1 MKLAFMSSTCPN
13 FTVDEVI
20 VLAKKLGCEG
30 FEPRVGWG
38 HSNGIEVS
46 SPPERVQALG
56 RQLADAGIAIPCIA
70 SSVRTA
76 VLPGQARQEQLD
88 EVKRMVDLAILAGA
102 PNIRVFG
109 QGEKEW
115 DEATRMAHAIDT
127 LSEAALIA
135 AGSGVTLCL
144 ETHDNFRA
152 GRMVGHV
159 VDAVNRPE
167 VQVLWDI
174 THAVM
179 VGEKVPDTAKYI
191 KLDRV
196 KHCHVRDLFLTR
208 AENGV
213 LTAEQCLDFGKGDA
227 AAYVGEA
234 AKMLSQSGY
243 TGYFSLEVIF
253 KPSDTSH
260 DATKFLTTAVQ
271 GMRSVIL

>member
-1 MKLAFMSSTCPN
+1 MSSTCPN
-13 FTVDEVI
+13 FTVSEVI
-20 VLAKKLGCEG
+20 ALATKLGFEG

-38 HSNGIEVS
+38 HANGIEVS
-46 SPPERVQALG
+46 SSPERVRALG
-56 RQLADAGIAIPCIA
+56 KQLADAGIAVPCIA
-70 SSVRTA
+70 SSVCTS
-76 VLPGQARQEQLD
+76 VLSGAARQEQLD
-88 EVKRMVDLAILAGA
+88 EVKRMVDLAILVGA

-109 QGEKEW
+109 QGNREW
-115 DEATRMAHAIDT
+115 DEATRMDHAIET

-159 VDAVNRPE
+159 VDMVNRPE

-179 VGEKVPDTAKYI
+179 VGEKVSDTAAYI

-208 AENGV
+208 NEHGS
-213 LTAEQCLDFGKGDA
+213 LTAEPCLDFGKGDA
-227 AAYVGEA
+227 AVYVAEA
-234 AKMLSQSGY
+234 AKALAQSGY
-243 TGYFSLEVIF
+243 SGYFSLEVIF
-253 KPSDTSH
+253 KPSDTNH
-260 DATKFLTTAVQ
+260 DATKFLTTVAS
-271 GMRSVIL
+271 GMRAVLL

>member
-13 FTVDEVI
+13 FTIDEVI
-20 VLAKKLGCEG
+20 TLATKLGCEG

-38 HSNGIEVS
+38 HANGIDVG
-46 SPPERVQALG
+46 SPPERVRALSM
-56 RQLADAGIAIPCIA
+56 QLADAGIAIPCIA
-70 SSVRTA
+70 TSICTS
-76 VLPGQARQEQLD
+76 VLPGSARQEQLN

-109 QGEKEW
+109 QGNKEW
-115 DEATRMAHAIDT
+115 DEATRMAYAIDT
-127 LSEAALIA
+127 LNEAALVV

-144 ETHDNFRA
+144 ETHDYFRA

-159 VDAVNRPE
+159 VDMVNRPE

-179 VGEKVPDTAKYI
+179 VGEKVLDTAAYI

-208 AENGV
+208 AENGG
-213 LTAEQCLDFGKGDA
+213 LTAMPCHEFGKGDA
-227 AAYVGEA
+227 AELLTEA
-234 AKMLSQSGY
+234 AKMLGQSGY
-243 TGYFSLEVIF
+243 SGYFSLEVIF
-253 KPSDTSH
+253 NPNDTSH
-260 DATKFLTTAVQ
+260 DATKFLTTAVN
-271 GMRSVIL
+271 GMHSVLL